1 MDLLLRIIVSL
12 VPVVLFLFT
21 LNYLDSFQLVRPRHI
36 ATALVVGIIVAIVS
50 LAINDAVMHAT
61 GWKRAMITR
70 YVAPPIEET
79 LKAAWVAWL
88 IARRRVGFMVDA
100 AIIGFA
106 VGAGFALVENVY
118 YIRMLESHNIVVWI
132 VRGLGTAVMHGGMTA
147 IYGIITRTLV
157 DRNNGRWTAY
167 LPALGLVIF
176 VHSLFNHFLLSP
188 VLSTVVLHI
197 VLPVILIAAFWESER
212 VTRRWLGRQMDVDAE
227 LLEIMN
233 SGTMSDSRIGR
244 YVGDLRRQFEP
255 AVVVDMLC
263 YLRIRTE
270 LAISAKGVLMMKE
283 AGFKP
288 AVPDGTR
295 EKFAELKHL
304 EKNIGVTGRLAMKPL
319 LYQSTHDLWQLHQL
333 DS

>member
-1 MDLLLRIIVSL
+1 MDFLIRVIVSL
-12 VPVVLFLFT
+12 VPVVLFLLT
-21 LNYLDSFQLVRPRHI
+21 LNYLDSFQLVRPRNL
-36 ATALVVGIIVAIVS
+36 ATALLIGVIVAIVS
-50 LAINDAVMHAT
+50 LGINEAIMHAT
-61 GWKRAMITR
+61 GWKRTTITR
-70 YVAPPIEET
+70 YVAPPIEEM
-79 LKAAWVAWL
+79 LKAVWVAWL
-88 IARRRVGFMVDA
+88 IARRRVGFMVDS
-100 AIIGFA
+100 AIVGFA

-157 DRNNGRWTAY
+157 DRSNGRWTSY
-167 LPALGLVIF
+167 LPALAIVIF

-188 VLSTVVLHI
+188 VVSTILLHLI
-197 VLPVILIAAFWESER
+197 LPVILIAAFWESER
-212 VTRRWLGRQMDVDAE
+212 ITRRWLGRQMDVDAE

-244 YVGDLRRQFEP
+244 YVGDLQRQFEP
-255 AVVVDMLC
+255 AIVVDMLC

-288 AVPDGTR
+288 ALPDDTR
-295 EKFAELKHL
+295 EKFAELKLL

-319 LYQSTHDLWQLHQL
+319 LHQSTHDLWQLHQL